1 MTRRA
6 SGILARVRDAHGSEA
21 GAVAIIVALLTP
33 VLVMF
38 AALAVDVGR
47 WYVEAE
53 RIQKTADAAALAGVP
68 YLPQDLPAAQAAA
81 LAVAAKNG
89 YTPSSTVQITFP
101 AVSRPSQLAVK
112 ITSEVKNTFATVFG
126 FATQKVSRQ
135 ATADYNGPAPM
146 GSPCWSFG
154 NEPDSLGQTRP
165 SNCTNRPNFWATV
178 HGPEVAKTQGDQFMT
193 RSCSGGESGCSG
205 STNTEFDPNGYFF
218 VVRVT
223 DKTKVSGIT
232 VQLYDAAYVKTGFYC
247 DNGSLPAANAYR
259 PNGTAQNPYVNDA
272 RTRYAPGSS
281 SNPGTYC
288 TGDGDYSNSATTP
301 TTTTFVLR
309 SPVATQN
316 PLQAPV
322 IGSCQRQFF
331 GWNDPASLSTILD
344 GSRPVA
350 SSITDKTRYQPQ
362 IAETFHRWTT
372 LCTIPGPI
380 EQGDY
385 YLQVR
390 TNRPYGGSS
399 AAWSS
404 TGDNTSEDGQG
415 ANRFAIRAQVSGDPN
430 YVSVASIQHMP
441 IFANDPNNPAAT
453 FNLIKVLP
461 GAAGK
466 YIKFTFFDVGDA
478 ASGSATVQVKAPTEA
493 TGTGINPSTDTI
505 STCTGT
511 NWTNTTETLA
521 NCAKGGIVSSTWN
534 GKSYTI
540 NVPIPIN
547 YTCSFSNATPSG
559 CWYRVTV
566 SFPPGTPLTDA
577 TTWTATLE
585 GDPVRLVQ

>member
-6 SGILARVRDAHGSEA
+6 SGILARVRDSHGSEA

-154 NEPDSLGQTRP
+154 NEPDSLGQVRP

-247 DNGSLPAANAYR
+247 DNGSLPATTAYR

-272 RTRYAPGSS
+272 RTRYAP
-281 SNPGTYC
+281 
-288 TGDGDYSNSATTP
+288 
-301 TTTTFVLR
+301 
-309 SPVATQN
+309 
-316 PLQAPV
+316 
-322 IGSCQRQFF
+322 RQ
-331 GWNDPASLSTILD
+331 LE
-344 GSRPVA
+344 RPR
-350 SSITDKTRYQPQ
+350 DLL
-362 IAETFHRWTT
+362 HR
-372 LCTIPGPI
+372 
-380 EQGDY
+380 
-385 YLQVR
+385 
-390 TNRPYGGSS
+390 
-399 AAWSS
+399 
-404 TGDNTSEDGQG
+404 
-415 ANRFAIRAQVSGDPN
+415 
-430 YVSVASIQHMP
+430 
-441 IFANDPNNPAAT
+441 
-453 FNLIKVLP
+453 
-461 GAAGK
+461 
-466 YIKFTFFDVGDA
+466 
-478 ASGSATVQVKAPTEA
+478 
-493 TGTGINPSTDTI
+493 
-505 STCTGT
+505 
-511 NWTNTTETLA
+511 
-521 NCAKGGIVSSTWN
+521 
-534 GKSYTI
+534 
-540 NVPIPIN
+540 
-547 YTCSFSNATPSG
+547 
-559 CWYRVTV
+559 
-566 SFPPGTPLTDA
+566 
-577 TTWTATLE
+577 
-585 GDPVRLVQ
+585 